1 VATATVDKLRQVD
14 TLVFDLFGT
23 VLQLSG
29 SILPALERFVD
40 KLDTHVD
47 AAALWEKWRDRQR
60 IEQYQ
65 DSIMAVGHSGYL
77 ETCRRALVYCLKG
90 EGLDCSESEVSELME
105 VWKILD
111 PFEDAV
117 HGLNRLA
124 EQYRL
129 VALSNGDQWL
139 LERLVTERIRVPF
152 DAVISAD
159 TAGAFKPHPSV
170 YRTAVRILDSEPGRL
185 MMVAAH
191 TFDLIGARAC
201 GYRAAYVDR
210 YRIPFEETI
219 YQPDIVV
226 SDFDE
231 LASRLAGHGG

>member
-1 VATATVDKLRQVD
+1 MATANVDKLRQVD

-23 VLQLSG
+23 VLQLAG
-29 SILPALERFVD
+29 SILPAVERFVV
-40 KLDTHVD
+40 KLDTRVD
-47 AAALWEKWRDRQR
+47 ATTLWEKWRDRQR

-65 DSIMAVGHSGYL
+65 DSLMAVGHSGYL
-77 ETCRRALVYCLKG
+77 ETCRRALIYCLRG
-90 EGLDCSESEVSELME
+90 EGLECSETEVSELME

-117 HGLNRLA
+117 QGLKHLA
-124 EQYRL
+124 GSYRL

-139 LERLVTERIRVPF
+139 LEHLVTERIKVPF

-170 YRTAVRILDSEPGRL
+170 YRTAVRVLDSEPSRL

-191 TFDLIGARAC
+191 SFDLIGARAC
-201 GYRAAYVDR
+201 GYRAAYVNR
-210 YRIPFEETI
+210 YGIPFDETV
-219 YQPDIVV
+219 YQPDVVV
-226 SDFDE
+226 SDFNE
-231 LASRLAGHGG
+231 LASRLAGDGA

>member
-1 VATATVDKLRQVD
+1 MASATVDKLPQVD

-29 SILPALERFVD
+29 SILPAVERLLD
-40 KLDTHVD
+40 KLDTRVD
-47 AAALWEKWRDRQR
+47 AATLSGRWRDRQR

-65 DSIMAVGHSGYL
+65 DSLMAVGHSGYL
-77 ETCRRALVYCLKG
+77 ETCRRALVYCLRG
-90 EGLDCSESEVSELME
+90 EGLECSETEVSELMG

-117 HGLNRLA
+117 QGLERLA
-124 EQYRL
+124 GPYRL

-139 LERLVTERIRVPF
+139 LEHLVTERIRVPF

-159 TAGAFKPHPSV
+159 RAGAFKPHPSV
-170 YRTAVRILDSEPGRL
+170 YGTAARILDSEPSRL

-210 YRIPFEETI
+210 YGTPFEETI

-226 SDFDE
+226 GDFNE
-231 LASRLAGHGG
+231 LASRLAGHGA

>member
-1 VATATVDKLRQVD
+1 MAAATVDKLRQVD

-23 VLQLSG
+23 VLQLAG
-29 SILPALERFVD
+29 SILPAVERFLE
-40 KLDTHVD
+40 KLDTRVD
-47 AAALWEKWRDRQR
+47 AVTLWEKWRDRQR

-65 DSIMAVGHSGYL
+65 DSLMAVGHSGYL
-77 ETCRRALVYCLKG
+77 ETCRRAFVYCLRG
-90 EGLDCSESEVSELME
+90 EGLECSETEVSQLME

-117 HGLNRLA
+117 QGLNRLA
-124 EQYRL
+124 GPYRL

-139 LERLVTERIRVPF
+139 LEHLVKERIRIPF

-159 TAGAFKPHPSV
+159 RAGAFKPHPSV
-170 YRTAVRILDSEPGRL
+170 YRTAARILDLEPSRL

-201 GYRAAYVDR
+201 GYRGAYVDR

-219 YQPDIVV
+219 YQPDIIV
-226 SDFDE
+226 SDFNE
-231 LASRLAGHGG
+231 LASRLVGDGR

>member
-1 VATATVDKLRQVD
+1 MATANVDELRRVD

-23 VLQLSG
+23 VLQLAG
-29 SILPALERFVD
+29 SILPEVERFLD
-40 KLDTHVD
+40 KLDTRVD
-47 AAALWEKWRDRQR
+47 ATTLWEKWRDRQR

-65 DSIMAVGHSGYL
+65 DSLMAVGHSGYL
-77 ETCRRALVYCLKG
+77 ETCRRALVYCLRG
-90 EGLDCSESEVSELME
+90 ERVDCSEAEVSELME

-117 HGLNRLA
+117 QGLDRLA
-124 EQYRL
+124 GSYRL

-139 LERLVTERIRVPF
+139 LEHLVTERIRVPF

-170 YRTAVRILDSEPGRL
+170 YRTAARILDSEPGRL

-191 TFDLIGARAC
+191 TFDLIGAGAC
-201 GYRAAYVDR
+201 GYRAAYVNR
-210 YRIPFEETI
+210 YGIPFDETI
-219 YQPDIVV
+219 YQPDVV
-226 SDFDE
+226 VTDFNE
-231 LASRLAGHGG
+231 LASRLAGHGA

>member
-1 VATATVDKLRQVD
+1 MAAVTVEKLRQVD

-29 SILPALERFVD
+29 SILPAVERFVD
-40 KLDTHVD
+40 KLDTRVD
-47 AAALWEKWRDRQR
+47 AVALWEKWRDRQR

-77 ETCRRALVYCLKG
+77 ETCRRALVYCLRG
-90 EGLDCSESEVSELME
+90 EGLECSESEVAELME

-117 HGLNRLA
+117 QGLDRLA
-124 EQYRL
+124 GSYRL

-139 LERLVTERIRVPF
+139 LEHLVTERIRVPF

-170 YRTAVRILDSEPGRL
+170 YRTAVRILDSEPSRL

-201 GYRAAYVDR
+201 GYRAAYINR
-210 YRIPFEETI
+210 YGIPFDETV
-219 YQPDIVV
+219 YQPDVVV
-226 SDFDE
+226 SDFNE
-231 LASRLAGHGG
+231 LASRLAGDGA